1 MTSKEKIPETGD
13 KCTKCGEGRVAL
25 VSSILQDGDMDDEP
39 YTNGVKEGDNE
50 TITFNDLITFV
61 IYACDHC
68 GHVHNIFIE

>member
-1 MTSKEKIPETGD
+1 MTKRKGIPDTGD

-50 TITFNDLITFV
+50 TITFNGLITFV

-68 GHVHNIFIE
+68 GHVYAILIE